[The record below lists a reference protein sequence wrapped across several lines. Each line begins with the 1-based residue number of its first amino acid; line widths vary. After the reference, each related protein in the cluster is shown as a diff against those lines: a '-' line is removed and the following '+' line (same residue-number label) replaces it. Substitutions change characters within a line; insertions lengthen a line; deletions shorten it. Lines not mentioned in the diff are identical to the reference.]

1 LLLSEV
7 LLEEGA
13 VGKETVVGLDLSTG
27 SLHLSISIL
36 MSLSISYETLGHLPI
51 LPFLPSAANELQ
63 L

>member
-13 VGKETVVGLDLSTG
+13 AGKETVVGLDLSTG
-27 SLHLSISIL
+27 SLHLSV
-36 MSLSISYETLGHLPI
+36 
-51 LPFLPSAANELQ
+51 AANELQ